1 MWDPRVVKPLDP
13 VMLDDAAAHRVV
25 VTVEDGY
32 REGGAGTAIET
43 ALKDMHAD
51 VDVTVLGVPI
61 EYIPHADADVILSR
75 LGLDGPGVARSTLAS
90 LGKGSDTAITTE
102 RVSTT

>member
-1 MWDPRVVKPLDP
+1 
-13 VMLDDAAAHRVV
+13 MLEDASAHRVV

-43 ALKDMHAD
+43 ALKDMRAD

-75 LGLDGPGVARSTLAS
+75 LGLDGTGVARSTLAA
-90 LGKGSDTAITTE
+90 LGHTVAPAVGAE
-102 RVSTT
+102 RGSTT